1 MSGHAS
7 APDAASTAPPS
18 AWELPDYRRFLAA
31 RSVAMFGATLS
42 QVAFPILVYRMTG
55 SAALTALTAVV
66 ETLPY
71 LLVGLVAGALAD
83 RWDRRRTIVVGEV
96 GSGLALLTVPAAAS
110 ADALTIGHLLAAAT
124 VVSTLFVFTDAATFG
139 LVPRLVGR
147 DRVASA
153 TSLLTSVGT
162 LLGLV
167 GPVAGGVL
175 VAVIDPAWVLG
186 ADGAAYLVSAAI
198 IAGIRTETS
207 PSAPRADDDPPPR
220 LRTSIAEGIDFIR
233 HHPLVL
239 RLTVLGIGCSL
250 ASGALTGLLVV
261 LGVDRLGLRD
271 DDPLIGWLFAA
282 GAAGSLLAT
291 LLLPRLQRRVGV
303 GIITTAGYALAWVAL
318 LTASVATGLALALP
332 AILIFHLAATTVIV
346 NGIITR
352 QVVTPDVL
360 QGRVNTT
367 ARLIAWG
374 GSPLGAGLAGVLA
387 EGVGTGW
394 ALRIVGSGLA
404 ISLVLAVA
412 TGLAKTPLLEHLDT
426 PQ

>member
-1 MSGHAS
+1 MESPATDR
-7 APDAASTAPPS
+7 APSPPR
-18 AWELPDYRRFLAA
+18 AWDVPEYRRFLLA
-31 RSVAMFGATLS
+31 RSVAIFGSALS
-42 QVAFPILVYRMTG
+42 QVAFPILVFRMTG

-71 LLVGLVAGALAD
+71 LVVGLLAGALAD
-83 RWDRRRTIVVGEV
+83 RWDRRRTIVAGEI
-96 GSGLALLTVPAAAS
+96 GSGLALLSVPAAAA
-110 ADALTIGHLLAAAT
+110 ADALTVPHLLLTAT
-124 VVSTLFVFTDAATFG
+124 AVSTFFVFTDAATFG

-147 DRVASA
+147 ERVASA
-153 TSLLTSVGT
+153 TATLAGVGT
-162 LLGLV
+162 LIAVV

-186 ADGAAYLVSAAI
+186 VDGVAYLVSAAV
-198 IAGIRTETS
+198 IAGIGVEAGA
-207 PSAPRADDDPPPR
+207 APAGAGPPVR
-220 LRTSIAEGIDFIR
+220 LRTSIAEGLRFIR

-261 LGVDRLGLRD
+261 LGVDRLGLAD
-271 DDPLIGWLFAA
+271 DDPLLGWLFAA

-291 LLLPRLQRRVGV
+291 LLLPRLQRHLGV
-303 GIITTAGYALAWVAL
+303 GLITTAGYAIAWAAL
-318 LTASVATGLALALP
+318 VVVSVSRDLALALP
-332 AILIFHLAATTVIV
+332 AVLVFHLAATTVIV

-352 QVVTPDVL
+352 QVVTPDAL

-387 EGVGTGW
+387 EGVGTGG

-404 ISLVLAVA
+404 MSVVLALV
-412 TGLAKTPLLEHLDT
+412 TGLVRTPRLDLLDAAE
-426 PQ
+426 